1 MKKVI
6 AIATLAALSLSIFA
20 GTASAAAGGFC
31 RGLQSGS
38 SICDR

>member
-20 GTASAAAGGFC
+20 SPASAAAGGFC
-31 RGLQSGS
+31 RGIQGGS
-38 SICDR
+38 SVCER